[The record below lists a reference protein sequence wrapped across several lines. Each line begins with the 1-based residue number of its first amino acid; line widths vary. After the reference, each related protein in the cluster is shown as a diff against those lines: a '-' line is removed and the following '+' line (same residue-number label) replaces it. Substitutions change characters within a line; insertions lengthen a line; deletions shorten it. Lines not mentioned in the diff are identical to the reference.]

1 MVQPVLARAAVRIR
15 EDKHF
20 KFLGQL
26 PNGGAQII
34 YLFAAALRPARD
46 DDMGFRAGLRSN
58 AFDDAVRGVGGRGK
72 DEEHFIVLMVELA
85 KGDKI
90 SLQAGL
96 EASAGAEYR
105 GARGVKARV
114 GPNTAAHIAQPLP
127 ALTDQIEAKQDLHS
141 RQEIKESLHAGR
153 E

>member
-1 MVQPVLARAAVRIR
+1 
-15 EDKHF
+15 
-20 KFLGQL
+20 
-26 PNGGAQII
+26 
-34 YLFAAALRPARD
+34 
-46 DDMGFRAGLRSN
+46 
-58 AFDDAVRGVGGRGK
+58 
-72 DEEHFIVLMVELA
+72 MVELA
-85 KGDKI
+85 EGNKI

-96 EASAGAEYR
+96 EASAGAEHC

-114 GPNTAAHIAQPLP
+114 GRNTAAHIAQPLP